1 MDRSL
6 YVSMT
11 GASEVFTAQAIKAN
25 NLANL
30 STPGFKAAL
39 VQQTSVDVIG
49 EGLPTRTYAQSE
61 IPGYDL
67 TPGTVQVTNN
77 DLDVAIKGKGWL
89 VVSNENGEQG
99 LTRRGD
105 LSINAQGQLINGA
118 GFRMEG
124 SGGPII
130 IPPAQSVAIAEDG
143 QISVIPIGADAA
155 IKVIVDKMKLTSVDA
170 SAELKIRT
178 DGLFDLGEESS
189 FEDDISVSL
198 QVGALET
205 SNVNAVNELV
215 DLISLTRKYELD
227 VKMMNVAK
235 ENDEGLARI
244 LQL

>member
-1 MDRSL
+1 
-6 YVSMT
+6 
-11 GASEVFTAQAIKAN
+11 
-25 NLANL
+25 
-30 STPGFKAAL
+30 
-39 VQQTSVDVIG
+39 
-49 EGLPTRTYAQSE
+49 
-61 IPGYDL
+61 
-67 TPGTVQVTNN
+67 
-77 DLDVAIKGKGWL
+77 
-89 VVSNENGEQG
+89 
-99 LTRRGD
+99 
-105 LSINAQGQLINGA
+105 
-118 GFRMEG
+118 
-124 SGGPII
+124 
-130 IPPAQSVAIAEDG
+130 
-143 QISVIPIGADAA
+143 
-155 IKVIVDKMKLTSVDA
+155 MKLTSVDS

>member
-6 YVSMT
+6 YVSMS

-49 EGLPTRTYAQSE
+49 EGLPTRSYAQSE
-61 IPGYDL
+61 VPGYDL
-67 TPGTVQVTNN
+67 TPGTAQITNN
-77 DLDVAIKGKGWL
+77 DLDIAIKGEGWI
-89 VVSNENGEQG
+89 VVSNENGAPG

-105 LSINAQGQLINGA
+105 LSIDAQGQLVNGA
-118 GFRMEG
+118 GFRVEG

-143 QISVIPIGADAA
+143 QISVIPIGADATT
-155 IKVIVDKMKLTSVDA
+155 KVIVNKIKLTSVDA
-170 SAELKIRT
+170 ADELKIRT
-178 DGLFDLGEESS
+178 DGLFDLGSESN
-189 FEDDISVSL
+189 FEDDISISL